1 VIRLHEELVSDC
13 ARQIERNLCA
23 TARTPKLHRAELMRY
38 VHRPLLRRLDHPVE
52 VVTGAHSMLLLYLE
66 NAFATYDLMADP
78 YVLELQRQRQEG
90 HDISTQS
97 QKVVL
102 SGKTYCKDQLKTLL
116 AKAKA
121 MAEELGVSPMEWY
134 VHQCILAFE
143 KSVRMSSSQLF
154 DLSFNEK
161 EHLLRILQQI
171 PYPVAPS
178 NSIISLAN
186 ISRKVELLVQL
197 LITEAKETPN
207 FTGLIF
213 VEQRVWVAAL
223 AEILSVHPQTKE
235 LFSVGTFVGTSQST
249 KRKANIATF
258 AEPKNQQTTLDDFR
272 AGKTNLILATSVLE
286 EGIDVSSCNLVVCF
300 ERPKNLKSFVQRR
313 GRARK
318 QESKY
323 WIFVPEVGGGRPPE
337 SWESLEEEMKAAYL
351 DDMRQVHLAEEKEL
365 EEEVGHRSYRV
376 PTTG

>member
-1 VIRLHEELVSDC
+1 
-13 ARQIERNLCA
+13 
-23 TARTPKLHRAELMRY
+23 MRY

-66 NAFATYDLMADP
+66 NAFTTYDLMADP
-78 YVLELQRQRQEG
+78 SVLELQRQRREG
-90 HDISTQS
+90 HDISTQL

-102 SGKTYCKDQLKTLL
+102 SGKTYCKDQLKTLI

-134 VHQCILAFE
+134 VRHCILAFE
-143 KSVRMSSSQLF
+143 KLVRMSSSQLF
-154 DLSFNEK
+154 DLSINEK
-161 EHLLRILQQI
+161 EHLLGILKQV

-178 NSIISLAN
+178 SSMISLAN

-197 LITEAKETPN
+197 LVTEAKETPN

-213 VEQRVWVAAL
+213 VEQRVWVATL

-235 LFSVGTFVGTSQST
+235 LFSVGTFIGTSQSS
-249 KRKANIATF
+249 KRTANIATF

-337 SWESLEEEMKAAYL
+337 SWESLEEEMKL
-351 DDMRQVHLAEEKEL
+351 HLAEEKEL
-365 EEEVGHRSYRV
+365 EEEVGYRSYRV